1 MSIELPWEVI
11 DKYFKDNK
19 NVLIS
24 HQLNSFNDFF
34 DNGINRIFREK
45 NPIKILK
52 QQNLETKNFNRK
64 NIDEIISEKI
74 IDLPILSNDTNT
86 VIIFNDSFSN
96 KKDNGKKRSFWD
108 LLRSK

>member
-1 MSIELPWEVI
+1 MHKLLNVIFLIIVFLFLLSI
-11 DKYFKDNK
+11 YNYYSSNK
-19 NVLIS
+19 N
-24 HQLNSFNDFF
+24 
-34 DNGINRIFREK
+34 
-45 NPIKILK
+45 LK
-52 QQNLETKNFNRK
+52 TKNFNRK

>member
-1 MSIELPWEVI
+1 MHKLLNVIFLILVIFFLLSI
-11 DKYFKDNK
+11 YNYYSSNK
-19 NVLIS
+19 NL
-24 HQLNSFNDFF
+24 
-34 DNGINRIFREK
+34 
-45 NPIKILK
+45 KI
-52 QQNLETKNFNRK
+52 KNFNRK

>member
-1 MSIELPWEVI
+1 MHKLLNVIFLILVIFFLLSI
-11 DKYFKDNK
+11 YNYYSSNK
-19 NVLIS
+19 N
-24 HQLNSFNDFF
+24 
-34 DNGINRIFREK
+34 
-45 NPIKILK
+45 LK
-52 QQNLETKNFNRK
+52 TKNFNRK

-74 IDLPILSNDTNT
+74 IYLPILSNDTNT